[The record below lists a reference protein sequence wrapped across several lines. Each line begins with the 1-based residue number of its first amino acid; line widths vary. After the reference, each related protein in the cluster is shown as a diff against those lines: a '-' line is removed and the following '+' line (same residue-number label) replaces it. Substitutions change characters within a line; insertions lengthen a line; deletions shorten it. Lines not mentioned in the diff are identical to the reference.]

1 MSLPDDG
8 RDPEAPRSGGAGPG
22 RPTNDPD
29 QVTRRG
35 AAGRRLVA
43 LVAGIVLLVVLVV
56 WLIVYLSARETSDES
71 LGAAAAVQA
80 QAAVQEWGSAVQ

>member
-1 MSLPDDG
+1 MSIADDG
-8 RDPEAPRSGGAGPG
+8 RDPDPARGEGGTGEAPG

-43 LVAGIVLLVVLVV
+43 LVAGVVLLVVLVV
-56 WLIVYLSARETSDES
+56 WLILYLTARETSDES
-71 LGAAAAVQA
+71 MGAVGAQETAAETLSPVQ
-80 QAAVQEWGSAVQ
+80 